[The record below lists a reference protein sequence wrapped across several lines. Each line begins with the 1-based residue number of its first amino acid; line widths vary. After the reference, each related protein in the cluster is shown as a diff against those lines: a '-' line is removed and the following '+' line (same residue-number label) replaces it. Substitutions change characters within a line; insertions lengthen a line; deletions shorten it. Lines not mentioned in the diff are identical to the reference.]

1 MRSVCLAVAV
11 SVFGTGTAFA
21 QAPEQVTAS
30 ADDLMAMARRIDA
43 RSSMLSSLWPGY
55 WPPGQ
60 GYVLYERGVGAVFG
74 GGAAD
79 AGPEFRPGDLANVRF
94 GFVLDYA
101 GGPPNTVL
109 FEVSGP
115 DDDLSTLFHE
125 QFHDFQDDAFHW
137 TRGGGG
143 EFVDLG
149 LIPDLPVYTA
159 GLAFERSILGLA
171 LAAEADAE
179 RRRLARAY
187 IVLRRERQRG
197 LAEAIVNVEAYREL
211 IEGTAD
217 LIGQSAA
224 ALVSDAPSDNVRRHI
239 IDSLSTPL
247 VSDAGGYSTGVFRT
261 RAYGVGAAMGW
272 LLDEWIGPGWKS
284 RAAGGESLDALLE
297 GAIGAALPPDL
308 ASLRREHDYEALAR
322 TIATTLASHPPVVS
336 VDAFLA
342 RAPHHL
348 VVTLEYPASQRSSV
362 SFSGAMTPLAQ
373 NTIALARA
381 LEFSTTYAGAVLQ
394 VRNRPVLIENS
405 RQDERR
411 SNRITVLLDT
421 LDGQQALPRGR
432 LSAPVRI
439 ETDDVALEL
448 PIGAEIE
455 ETATDLLIRV
465 SGD

>member
-1 MRSVCLAVAV
+1 MRSVCLALLASLAAGV
-11 SVFGTGTAFA
+11 AFA
-21 QAPEQVTAS
+21 RDPQPVAAT
-30 ADDLMAMARRIDA
+30 ADDLLTMARRIDDKA
-43 RSSMLSSLWPGY
+43 PALANLWPGY
-55 WPPGQ
+55 WPAGQ

-74 GGAAD
+74 GGVAAG
-79 AGPEFRPGDLANVRF
+79 GPEFRAGDLENVRF
-94 GFVLDYA
+94 SFVLDYA

-125 QFHDFQDDAFHW
+125 QFHDFQNDAFHW

-143 EFVDLG
+143 EFVDLE
-149 LIPDLPVYTA
+149 LIPDLAAYTA
-159 GLAFERSILGLA
+159 DLAFERSILALA
-171 LAAEADAE
+171 LAAEAPDE

-187 IVLRRERQRG
+187 IALRRERQQG
-197 LAEAIVNVEAYREL
+197 LAEDIVNVEAYREL

-224 ALVSDAPSDNVRRHI
+224 AVTTDASSDNVRRHI
-239 IDSLSTPL
+239 VDSLTTPL

-261 RAYGVGAAMGW
+261 RAYGVGAAVGW
-272 LLDEWIGPGWKS
+272 LLDEWAGPGWKS
-284 RAAGGESLDALLE
+284 RAAGGEALDALLE
-297 GAIGAALPPDL
+297 GAIGAASSPDLPP
-308 ASLRREHDYEALAR
+308 LRLEHGYEALSR

-342 RAPHHL
+342 RTRHHL
-348 VVTLEYPASQRSSV
+348 VVTLEYPASQRGSV

-373 NTIALARA
+373 NTIALTKA
-381 LEFSTTYAGAVLQ
+381 LEFSAASAGAVLQ
-394 VRNRPVLIENS
+394 VRNRPVLIEGS
-405 RQDERR
+405 RQEQRR
-411 SNRITVLLDT
+411 SDRITVLLDT

-439 ETDDVALEL
+439 ETEDVTLEL

-455 ETATDLLIRV
+455 ETATDLIIRV
-465 SGD
+465 SQD